1 MVNHSFEFFK
11 AGLGKIEK
19 IHSKDQYGLF
29 CFFLS
34 LTSPSVYYLF
44 LKETHENQS

>member
-29 CFFLS
+29 FFFFIFNFSFCILS
-34 LTSPSVYYLF
+34 VS
-44 LKETHENQS
+44 